1 MHWPE
6 QKAEIETINLPILT
20 EKNIRLSILREDTLH
35 PTISGNKYR
44 KLKYN
49 LLEANRL
56 NYKRIITF
64 GGAFSNHIA
73 ATAAAGAEFGFET
86 IGIIRG
92 EELATKKDL
101 NPTLQLAQE
110 NGMTLKFIDRTSY
123 RNKTAQSFLE
133 TLQQEF
139 GEAFIIPEGGTNS
152 LAVKGCEEIIDERM
166 QDFQYICCPVGTAGT
181 ISGIIKSLQNNQIA
195 LGFPA
200 LKNSDFLHNEIKKFT
215 LFTNYELI
223 NDFHFNGYAKVSEEL
238 INFVKTFYHQTKI
251 PLDLVYTGKMLFGLI
266 SMIENDYFL
275 PNTTILAIHTGG
287 LQGNKGMGL
296 DFVESKINA

>member
-92 EELATKKDL
+92 DELATKKDL

-133 TLQQEF
+133 ALQQEF

>member
-6 QKAEIETINLPILT
+6 QKAEIHTINLSLLSY
-20 EKNIRLSILREDTLH
+20 KNIHLSILREDTLH

-56 NYKRIITF
+56 GIKKILTF

-73 ATAAAGAEFGFET
+73 ATSAAGAEFGFET

-92 EELATKKDL
+92 DELARKKEL

-110 NGMTLKFIDRTSY
+110 NGMSLKFIDRTTY
-123 RNKTAQSFLE
+123 RNKTSQSFLE
-133 TLQQEF
+133 ELQQEF
-139 GEAFIIPEGGTNS
+139 GKVYIIPEGGTNS
-152 LAVKGCEEIIDERM
+152 FAVKGCEEIIDERM
-166 QDFQYICCPVGTAGT
+166 RDFQYICCPVGTAGT
-181 ISGIIKSLQNNQIA
+181 ISGIIKTLNNNQIA

-200 LKNSDFLHNEIKKFT
+200 LKNAHFLHNEIKKYT
-215 LFTNYELI
+215 LSTNYELI
-223 NDFHFNGYAKVSEEL
+223 NDFHFNGYAKISEEL
-238 INFVKTFYHQTKI
+238 IKFVKTLYQQTNI
-251 PLDLVYTGKMLFGLI
+251 PLDLVYTGKMLFGLF
-266 SMIENDYFL
+266 SMIENNCFL
-275 PNTTILAIHTGG
+275 PGTNILAIHTGG

-296 DFVESKINA
+296 DFDE

>member
-56 NYKRIITF
+56 NHKKIITF

-92 EELATKKDL
+92 DELATKKDL